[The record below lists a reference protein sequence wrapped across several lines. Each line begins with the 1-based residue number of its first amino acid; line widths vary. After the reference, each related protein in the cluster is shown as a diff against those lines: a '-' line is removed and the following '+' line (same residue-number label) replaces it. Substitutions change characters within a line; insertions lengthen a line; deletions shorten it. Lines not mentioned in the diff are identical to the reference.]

1 MRLRTVVLDMQSGL
15 YASAIRRSLVQEM
28 TDCQVVISKT
38 PEDTPG
44 QCRVLQPY
52 ALLMEV
58 TGYTPWKLSERLHI
72 RDAVRESAPA
82 CRIILIVDEVADAAL
97 ADEVKQAKQD
107 GQIDAFL
114 FASASERYLAAFL
127 DSL

>member
-15 YASAIRRSLVQEM
+15 YASAVRRSLLQEL
-28 TDCQVVISKT
+28 TDYQVVISKT
-38 PEDTPG
+38 PRDTASE
-44 QCRVLQPY
+44 CRVLQPY

-58 TGYTPWKLSERLHI
+58 TPYTPWKLPERLLL
-72 RDAVRESAPA
+72 RDEVRACAPS

-107 GQIDAFL
+107 GRIDAFL
-114 FASASERYLAAFL
+114 FSSATERYLAAFM